1 MSDLVGNPE
10 DRFSCVT
17 AHIIRGCNIIC
28 FCGHFLFNFHYIDFA
43 LCDQVPDMDTNFAF
57 VAC

>member
-17 AHIIRGCNIIC
+17 AHFEAWGLVESILGAGI
-28 FCGHFLFNFHYIDFA
+28 A
-43 LCDQVPDMDTNFAF
+43 QS
-57 VAC
+57 VACLVSD